1 MPPSYGS
8 WGLSFSLGQVTGGPG
23 MSARLSF
30 VFGRPGCLA
39 ASLICLTSAAGG
51 AEPHH
56 VTLPAGDGMRLAADY
71 HPPPLA
77 QRAAAPVAILL
88 HDLDGSHADW
98 EPLLAP
104 LHEAGFGV
112 LALDLRGHGDST
124 STDSLNRRRN
134 RDPALFREMQHDL
147 RGAYDF
153 IAEQPNLDRARF
165 VLVGAGLGAA
175 VALQYAAADR
185 SVDALV
191 CLSPP
196 LGGVGLDADGD
207 IAQITGRDIT
217 LVGGKVDRDAL
228 GTLQRR
234 APAAHVRDHSAVDA
248 RGTALLTGV
257 KRLSEELA
265 EHLLAAVGPPS
276 ATTVL
281 GSINSHV
288 FHAPDSG
295 WVNQISPTN
304 LRYYSSAQEA
314 QARGLRAAR
323 SKGPRDKADARETAG
338 R

>member
-1 MPPSYGS
+1 
-8 WGLSFSLGQVTGGPG
+8 

-30 VFGRPGCLA
+30 VFRPSGYLV
-39 ASLICLTSAAGG
+39 ASLILLAGAAG
-51 AEPHH
+51 ATEPRH
-56 VTLPAGDGMRLAADY
+56 VILPASDGMRLSADY

-77 QRAAAPVAILL
+77 QRSAAPVAILL

-104 LHEAGFGV
+104 LHEAGFAV

-147 RGAYDF
+147 RAAYDF

-175 VALQYAAADR
+175 VALHYAATDR

-196 LGGVGLDADGD
+196 LGGMGLDADGD

-217 LVGGKVDRDAL
+217 LVGGKIDRDAL
-228 GTLQRR
+228 GTLQHR

-248 RGTALLTGV
+248 RGTALLTAV
-257 KRLSEELA
+257 KRLPEELA
-265 EHLLAAVGPPS
+265 ECLRQAVGPPS
-276 ATTVL
+276 TTTVL
-281 GSINSHV
+281 GSINSQI

-295 WVNQISPTN
+295 WVRQISPTN

-323 SKGPRDKADARETAG
+323 SKGPRDKTGARETAA